1 MRQNHEKIH
10 FCTIINC
17 CSTSA
22 SFLEWPSKQ
31 KCGSK
36 KIIGKKLPDH
46 NINAIIIKTRQF
58 FCFYL
63 FQSPSKKTSE
73 IYKTGNVEEETK
85 KDGKKIST
93 ASTGGPGNQANAM
106 RILVLAQKGDY
117 TKFLYF

>member
-1 MRQNHEKIH
+1 MKCNDNK
-10 FCTIINC
+10 N
-17 CSTSA
+17 
-22 SFLEWPSKQ
+22 PS
-31 KCGSK
+31 
-36 KIIGKKLPDH
+36 I
-46 NINAIIIKTRQF
+46 

-106 RILVLAQKGDY
+106 RILVLAQKGDF
-117 TKFLYF
+117 TKEIIVKIEYKIFLFLCQRGLDGL

>member
-1 MRQNHEKIH
+1 MWVKENYREK
-10 FCTIINC
+10 
-17 CSTSA
+17 
-22 SFLEWPSKQ
+22 L
-31 KCGSK
+31 
-36 KIIGKKLPDH
+36 LDH
-46 NINAIIIKTRQF
+46 NINAIIIKTRQI

-73 IYKTGNVEEETK
+73 IYKTGNVDEETK

-117 TKFLYF
+117 TKKILLLN